1 MRDYSKLPLLTPWE
15 AYERAQEDGTPEC
28 PVFGVE
34 YRVRNAEAW
43 KVIETLLRQDD
54 VRRIIVA
61 SFGLR
66 RFADS
71 LDTINMLR
79 ARGWETKQVEARVT
93 LNGDRYDAAA
103 LQASHDGK

>member
-1 MRDYSKLPLLTPWE
+1 MRDYSQLPLLTPWE

-34 YRVRNAEAW
+34 YRVRNVEAW
-43 KVIETLLRQDD
+43 KAIETLLRQDD

-66 RFADS
+66 RFANS
-71 LDTINMLR
+71 LDVINMLR
-79 ARGWETKQVEARVT
+79 ARGWKTKQVEARVT
-93 LNGDRYDAAA
+93 LNGDRYDVQA
-103 LQASHDGK
+103 LQAVHDGK

>member
-15 AYERAQEDGTPEC
+15 AYERALEDGTPEL
-28 PVFGVE
+28 PLFGVE
-34 YRVRNAEAW
+34 YRVRNVESW
-43 KVIETLLRQDD
+43 KVIETILRQDD
-54 VRRIIVA
+54 VRRIVVA

-79 ARGWETKQVEARVT
+79 ARGWETKQVEAQVT
-93 LNGDRYDAAA
+93 LNGDRYYVLA

>member
-1 MRDYSKLPLLTPWE
+1 M
-15 AYERAQEDGTPEC
+15 
-28 PVFGVE
+28 
-34 YRVRNAEAW
+34 RNAEAW
-43 KVIETLLRQDD
+43 KAIETLLRQDD
-54 VRRIIVA
+54 VRRIIIA

-79 ARGWETKQVEARVT
+79 ARGWKTKQVEARVT
-93 LNGDRYDAAA
+93 LNGDRYDVSA